1 MESYRGLLACAAL
14 LAAVSAGRPEM
25 RVPGARVPPRVT
37 LHVPSGARQLL
48 RFYGG
53 ERDVDEQEAT
63 RLAPPRDL
71 KVRVLPTLVVVTWS
85 DPMHEAGPA
94 GADKSKRFY
103 TVRYRQMTPAAAWYY
118 QTAMAPRVII
128 THVTPGT
135 HYEISARVSEGEKDG
150 PWCTPVMT
158 RTYARAHP
166 EEDHSMSSANQQTE
180 RRGLRPSEWTH
191 KQALP
196 GRGERLQQRRRNEKV
211 TPTQR
216 RTEAHGANLGPP
228 PLMEF
233 PAPTTGPSP
242 AQPDGSTGHLWLIDT
257 EQNLL
262 FTKDGNVVYDDKGLP
277 IRLCVAE
284 DGHTIIFPCA
294 AEARQPVLTRAGTL
308 VAGFDGRAAGDG
320 NKTGPSHSESERGL
334 LRAAGVVLHASARL
348 ATPGGRAEDDGGG
361 GGGRHTAPAVALAPG
376 SEFVDGD
383 EGSVS
388 DGVAVG
394 YGTAPRETEEGAAD
408 GSPPSEPRVKLLKK
422 EAGSLCS
429 ISDALEQIQ
438 NHLETKKNIQLSR
451 TFRYLRDTKIEES
464 SGKVTIAGTMGAQP
478 IEPIVVA
485 VEGCPSFVV
494 LEWSPEEMPPGET
507 DNGSATGYVV
517 QVANSSGMNQHR
529 WLTAGFTNSSFL
541 PVENLQPNEKYFF
554 KVKIDSQS
562 KPEVSSNIVT
572 FVTGSE
578 SKEVA
583 DKSAGMSS
591 VWTPFA
597 FHADPGAP
605 SACVGKRYVK
615 RTLQNK
621 LVGVSLCNS
630 LRYKIYLGE
639 DLRGT
644 FYALG
649 DADGRG
655 EDHCEFVD
663 SPWDG
668 KTGPLQ
674 PLDNLASIDGYHRS
688 KRQQRLTRGVLGPE
702 SGLYHADWYEC
713 GVAIPGAW

>member
-1 MESYRGLLACAAL
+1 
-14 LAAVSAGRPEM
+14 M

-53 ERDVDEQEAT
+53 ERDVDEQAEAT

>member
-53 ERDVDEQEAT
+53 ERDVDEQAEAT

-284 DGHTIIFPCA
+284 DGHTIIS
-294 AEARQPVLTRAGTL
+294 EARQPVLTRAGTL

>member
-1 MESYRGLLACAAL
+1 MESRRGLLACAAL
-14 LAAVSAGRPEM
+14 LAAVSAGRFEM

-53 ERDVDEQEAT
+53 ERDVDEQAEAT
-63 RLAPPRDL
+63 GLAPPRDL

-85 DPMHEAGPA
+85 DPVHEAGPA

-103 TVRYRQMTPAAAWYY
+103 TVRYRQMTPAAPWYY
-118 QTAMAPRVII
+118 QTAMVPRVII
-128 THVTPGT
+128 THVAPGT

-166 EEDHSMSSANQQTE
+166 EEDHSISSANQQTE

-191 KQALP
+191 KKALP

-216 RTEAHGANLGPP
+216 RTEAHGANPGPP

-233 PAPTTGPSP
+233 PAPTTGPNP

-284 DGHTIIFPCA
+284 DGHTIIS
-294 AEARQPVLTRAGTL
+294 EARQPVLTRAGTL
-308 VAGFDGRAAGDG
+308 VAGFNGRAAGG
-320 NKTGPSHSESERGL
+320 ENKTVPSHSESEGGL
-334 LRAAGVVLHASARL
+334 LRR
-348 ATPGGRAEDDGGG
+348 
-361 GGGRHTAPAVALAPG
+361 TAPAVALAPG
-376 SEFVDGD
+376 SEFIDGD

-394 YGTAPRETEEGAAD
+394 YGTAPRATEEGAAD

-507 DNGSATGYVV
+507 DTGSAAGYVV

-541 PVENLQPNEKYFF
+541 HVENLQPNEKYFF

-578 SKEVA
+578 SKEVT
-583 DKSAGMSS
+583 DKSAGVSS

-713 GVAIPGAW
+713 GVAIPGSW